1 MRDLKISLKDDFIFT
16 GPKQLNQFNIND
28 HWHEITD
35 NGTKLHMKISLRRNP
50 SYLLI
55 NSYLPSLF
63 TMMMTI
69 VPLFLDENIHFNT
82 TIMLVLTAQ
91 LCLYTLLQS
100 SLQDVPKTEYLKL
113 IDYWN
118 MFVMTISLTN
128 FFILFLW
135 EIVPNQT
142 KSKSILKQSTLIVI
156 PLVTVTGFSMY
167 WIVCGLIYF
176 EIV

>member
-1 MRDLKISLKDDFIFT
+1 MNLKST
-16 GPKQLNQFNIND
+16 GLRQLNQFNIND

-35 NGTKLHMKISLRRNP
+35 NGTKLHIKISLHRNP

-118 MFVMTISLTN
+118 VFVMTISLTN

-142 KSKSILKQSTLIVI
+142 KSKSVLKQSTLIVI

-176 EIV
+176 QIV

>member
-1 MRDLKISLKDDFIFT
+1 MKSKST
-16 GPKQLNQFNIND
+16 GEKQLNQFNIKND
-28 HWHEITD
+28 SWYNLTD
-35 NGTKLHMKISLRRNP
+35 NKTKLHIGFTLHRNP
-50 SYLLI
+50 AYLLI

-63 TMMMTI
+63 TMMMTV

-91 LCLYTLLQS
+91 LCLYTLMQS
-100 SLQDVPKTEYLKL
+100 SLQDIPKTEYLKL

-118 MFVMTISLTN
+118 MFVMTVSLAN

-142 KSKSILKQSTLIVI
+142 KTKSVIKRSTLIII
-156 PLVTVTGFSMY
+156 PLVTVFGFSIY
-167 WIVCGLIYF
+167 WIVCGLIYS
-176 EIV
+176 EII

>member
-1 MRDLKISLKDDFIFT
+1 
-16 GPKQLNQFNIND
+16 
-28 HWHEITD
+28 
-35 NGTKLHMKISLRRNP
+35 MKISLRRNP

-142 KSKSILKQSTLIVI
+142 KSKSILKQSTLILI